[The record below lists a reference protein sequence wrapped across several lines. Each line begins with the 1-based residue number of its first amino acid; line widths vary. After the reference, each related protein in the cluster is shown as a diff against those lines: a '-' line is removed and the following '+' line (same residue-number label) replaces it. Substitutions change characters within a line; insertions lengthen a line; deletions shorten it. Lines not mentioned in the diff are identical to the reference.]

1 MKREELLERLEI
13 RMNRWTKNKPDI
25 TEAELLQ
32 KAALFCEDEEEDI
45 PVEILKS
52 IKERRK
58 YAETRESMIKRLRRV
73 ADNMLGEDPETPE
86 MKLIWRMCAYCLDYQ
101 TDLPLE
107 SMKYVSDIGDARVER
122 YREERDRILN
132 GEPEGRLQVG

>member
-13 RMNRWTKNKPDI
+13 RMDRWEKKKPGITK
-25 TEAELLQ
+25 AELLQ
-32 KAALFCEDEEEDI
+32 KAAYFCEDEGEDI

-52 IKERRK
+52 IEERRK
-58 YAETRESMIKRLRRV
+58 YAETRESMIERLHRV
-73 ADNMLGEDPETPE
+73 ADNLLGEDPDTTE
-86 MKLIWRMCAYCLDYQ
+86 MKLIWRMCVYCLDYQ

-132 GEPEGRLQVG
+132 GEKESRLQAG